1 MLPQIESRHR
11 DFFSLLHWGSA
22 ALLCKELTI
31 IHLIHRLCRFMIFF
45 LLHLDSLLKSLQLHT
60 VFVAELFGEGFKL
73 VADFLFLVTLSGG
86 GATY

>member
-1 MLPQIESRHR
+1 
-11 DFFSLLHWGSA
+11 
-22 ALLCKELTI
+22 
-31 IHLIHRLCRFMIFF
+31 MIFF